1 MQPLSHISDWWIRD
15 ELLKRSSLAEAFS
28 VVAPV
33 AVFAEMMMMMVHCHH
48 LVDFQLLHRHLYHY
62 YLQKKI
68 V

>member
-33 AVFAEMMMMMVHCHH
+33 AVFAVMMMMVVHCHH
-48 LVDFQLLHRHLYHY
+48 LVDFQL
-62 YLQKKI
+62 
-68 V
+68 